1 VDDLRTLRLPVDVL
15 TLFPG
20 WRAGSRAGFRP
31 PGLGVKLRPV
41 GAGQPLGALR
51 LQLSPST
58 ATATLTLTLLRDL
71 LRSLDRG
78 VRIVVV
84 VEPEADLQRVVRLA
98 RTFGV
103 ADNPRVRF
111 VQVRSATLYAQDNA
125 RAAVDTHGFPVLLV
139 PRGFRP
145 ERGRDESPLDLEEAG
160 RSLGVRA
167 VRSRVYWEGG
177 NVVHDADRCL
187 VGADTIAENV
197 ARLGLSGRE
206 VLQLLTADFGMKV
219 EVLGDASRARFDA
232 AADEMVTSG
241 QASYHLDLDVS
252 LLGRV
257 GRQRRPV
264 ALIAEP
270 AQGLRFLGRVL
281 GHRTTFG
288 RHLIPDGSARELL
301 ATEYETAARERQP
314 VLAAYRTMLEKLGY
328 RLIGMPDLRL
338 PAKGGLLGAARLDFS
353 YCNVLPGLHAG
364 RPAVHYLPVGI
375 RPLDLQAEARFRA
388 AGAHPVRVSSNH
400 GIADALMRNSAGL
413 HCVCGPLP

>member
-1 VDDLRTLRLPVDVL
+1 
-15 TLFPG
+15 
-20 WRAGSRAGFRP
+20 
-31 PGLGVKLRPV
+31 
-41 GAGQPLGALR
+41 
-51 LQLSPST
+51 
-58 ATATLTLTLLRDL
+58 
-71 LRSLDRG
+71 
-78 VRIVVV
+78 
-84 VEPEADLQRVVRLA
+84 
-98 RTFGV
+98 
-103 ADNPRVRF
+103 
-111 VQVRSATLYAQDNA
+111 
-125 RAAVDTHGFPVLLV
+125 
-139 PRGFRP
+139 
-145 ERGRDESPLDLEEAG
+145 
-160 RSLGVRA
+160 
-167 VRSRVYWEGG
+167 
-177 NVVHDADRCL
+177 
-187 VGADTIAENV
+187 
-197 ARLGLSGRE
+197 
-206 VLQLLTADFGMKV
+206 
-219 EVLGDASRARFDA
+219 
-232 AADEMVTSG
+232 MVTSG

-281 GHRTTFG
+281 GHRTTFS

-388 AGAHPVRVSSNH
+388 AGAHPVRVSINH

>member
-1 VDDLRTLRLPVDVL
+1 MDDLRTLRLPVDVL
-15 TLFPG
+15 GLFPG

-31 PGLGVKLRPV
+31 PGLGVTLRPL
-41 GAGQPLGALR
+41 GASQPLGALR
-51 LQLSPST
+51 LQLSPSS

-84 VEPEADLQRVVRLA
+84 VEPEADLHRVLRLA
-98 RTFGV
+98 GAFGLRES
-103 ADNPRVRF
+103 PRVRF

-145 ERGRDESPLDLEEAG
+145 ERGRDESALDLEEAG
-160 RSLGVRA
+160 HALGVRA

-177 NVVHDADRCL
+177 NVVHDTDHCL

-197 ARLGLSGRE
+197 ARLGLTARE
-206 VLQLLTADFGMKV
+206 VLQLLAADFGTEV
-219 EVLGDASRARFDA
+219 GVLGDAMRARFDA
-232 AADEMVTSG
+232 TADEMAVSG

-257 GRQRRPV
+257 GRHRRPV

-270 AQGLRFLGRVL
+270 AQGLRLLDRVL
-281 GHRTTFG
+281 RHRKTFG
-288 RHLIPDGSARELL
+288 RHLIPDGPARTLL
-301 ATEYETAARERQP
+301 ATEYETTAREREP
-314 VLAAYRTMLEKLGY
+314 ILAAYRATLEGRGY
-328 RLIGMPDLRL
+328 RLIGVPDLRL

-353 YCNVLPGLHAG
+353 YCNVLPGLHAR

-388 AGAHPVRVSSNH
+388 AGAHPVRVSTNH